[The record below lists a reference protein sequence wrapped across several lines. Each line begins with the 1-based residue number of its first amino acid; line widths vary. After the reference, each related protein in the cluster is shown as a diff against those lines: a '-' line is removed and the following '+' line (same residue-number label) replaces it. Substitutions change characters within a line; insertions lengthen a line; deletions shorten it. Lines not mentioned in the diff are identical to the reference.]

1 MFIVG
6 LTGGI
11 GSGKST
17 IAQHFEKL
25 GIQCIDADQI
35 ARDVVNP
42 GMPALD
48 KITQHFGNE
57 ILNADGTLNRIEL
70 RKIIFDNET
79 ERLWINQLLHPLIR
93 TAMIERCQNT
103 QSIYCILMIPL
114 LFENKLESLVN
125 RVLVIDVDVE
135 TQIRRTTNRD
145 KVSTKQVQSIIQRQ
159 CSRAERNA
167 KADDIIDNSDHVT
180 EQELHQ
186 NILKLHAHYKQL
198 AYKAARI

>member
-1 MFIVG
+1 MFIIG

-17 IAQHFEKL
+17 IARQFDAL
-25 GIQCIDADQI
+25 GIECIDADQI
-35 ARDVVNP
+35 AREVVNP

-48 KITQHFGNE
+48 QIAQHFGQS
-57 ILNADGTLNRIEL
+57 ILNPDGTLDRAKL
-70 RKIIFDNET
+70 RQIIFENEA

-93 TAMIERCQNT
+93 TAMIERCQNA

-114 LFENKLESLVN
+114 LFENKLQTLVN

-135 TQIRRTTNRD
+135 TQIRRTVNRD
-145 KVSTKQVQSIIQRQ
+145 QVAAEQVQSIIQRQ
-159 CSRAERNA
+159 CSRDERNS

-180 EQELHQ
+180 EQELYQ
-186 NILKLHAHYKQL
+186 QILKLHAHYKQL
-198 AYKAARI
+198 AKKASQI